1 MASCQERILLRRPGK
16 SYSCMLKE
24 VGWRLTLSQFVPNI
38 CSMWT
43 LLQSISPRWPFTILS
58 LSEFELPRSP
68 QVSSLTEP
76 LSSDPSLVFYLL
88 VFFEL
93 TLNFLALFSL
103 MLVYSLLAFSP
114 LHCSSGLLRT
124 ASCFFI

>member
-1 MASCQERILLRRPGK
+1 MASCQERILFRWPVK
-16 SYSCMLKE
+16 SYSCMRKE
-24 VGWRLTLSQFVPNI
+24 VGLRFTLSQFIPNI

-68 QVSSLTEP
+68 PGLFPNWAPVFWPFPCL
-76 LSSDPSLVFYLL
+76 LSFSILWVNFE
-88 VFFEL
+88 FF
-93 TLNFLALFSL
+93 ALFSL

-124 ASCFFI
+124 VSSFFL